1 MEVSMLRR
9 FRPRITY
16 ANVVSTIALGLAIGG
31 GTAYAATKIG
41 SGNIRYH
48 AVTASKIAN
57 NAVTASKVKDSALSG
72 SDIRDNTITAADV
85 RNGTLLAADF
95 AANQLPKG
103 EKGDS
108 ATSIFGVVTAD
119 GGLTNGKNVTNPSGT
134 DAGVYTVT
142 ANQDVSKCATVATPS
157 GADAGAVSAAPTTG
171 NAQQITFQTR
181 DSAGAPARRAFQFA
195 VYC

>member
-1 MEVSMLRR
+1 MLRK

-57 NAVTASKVKDSALSG
+57 NAVTTSKVKDNALSS
-72 SDIRDNTITAADV
+72 SDIRNGSLATADV
-85 RNGTLLAADF
+85 RDGTLLAADF

-103 EKGDS
+103 EKGDP
-108 ATSIFGVVTAD
+108 ATSIFGGVTAG
-119 GGLTNGKNVTNPSGT
+119 GGLTNFKNVSGISGNGS
-134 DAGVYTVT
+134 AGYTVT
-142 ANQDVSKCATVATPS
+142 INQDVSKCAAVATL
-157 GADAGAVSAAPTTG
+157 DAGTAGSVTAERPASQP
-171 NAQQITFQTR
+171 QQITFHTFE
-181 DSAGAPARRAFQFA
+181 AAAEAPRAFQFA

>member
-1 MEVSMLRR
+1 MLRR

-57 NAVTASKVKDSALSG
+57 NAVTTSKVNDNALTSA
-72 SDIRDNTITAADV
+72 DIRNNSITATDV

-103 EKGDS
+103 DKGDP
-108 ATSIFGVVTAD
+108 ATSIFGVVTVD
-119 GGLTNGKNVTNPSGT
+119 GGLSNGKNVTGMSGT
-134 DAGVYTVT
+134 PASGAYIATI
-142 ANQDVSKCATVATPS
+142 NQDVSKCAAVTTLS
-157 GADAGAVSAAPTTG
+157 GG
-171 NAQQITFQTR
+171 NAGSVTAQPTPGNVQQITFQTR
-181 DSAGAPARRAFQFA
+181 GENANDTPRAFQFA